1 MFPEYLNNIS
11 RFLKFFLIFATFHV
25 SYKDVSYI
33 KNVVYMDFNFKN
45 SRFNYMIAD
54 SFTLSQLLYCLCLV

>member
-33 KNVVYMDFNFKN
+33 KNEYIWILILKIQG
-45 SRFNYMIAD
+45 SI
-54 SFTLSQLLYCLCLV
+54 T